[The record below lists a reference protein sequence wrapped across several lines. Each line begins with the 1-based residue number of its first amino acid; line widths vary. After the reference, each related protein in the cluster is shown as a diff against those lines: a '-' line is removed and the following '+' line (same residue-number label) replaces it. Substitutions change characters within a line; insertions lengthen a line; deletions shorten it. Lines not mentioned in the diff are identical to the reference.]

1 MFIVWSCKQSRYGR
15 EVHDSIYIWDNFII
29 YRLFNATLND
39 GWNDG
44 VDDGVGDK
52 KNDPVGIGP

>member
-1 MFIVWSCKQSRYGR
+1 MWSCKQSRYGR

-52 KNDPVGIGP
+52 ENDPVGIGP